1 MEAGG
6 KGLKLLITGANGM
19 LGSALTEECKRQQLN
34 YVAMTRRDA
43 DLTEPE
49 RVKQFLYE
57 KRPDVVL
64 HCAAYTSV
72 DLAESEEEICR
83 AVNVLGTKALAEA
96 CRDIDAVLCYIS
108 TDYVFDGAGTEP
120 HKESEQPRPL
130 GVYGQSKYEGE
141 LLAKSLTKHYI
152 VRSSWTYGDTGAS
165 FLSTMLRLGAVKK
178 QITVVNDQIG
188 APVYARELAVLLLE
202 LIQTGRYGTYHATG
216 QGECS
221 FADYAAYIM
230 KTAGLPA
237 EIVPVSS
244 EWYEQTMLKKLQQS
258 KGENA
263 ETGKIA
269 KRPKNSR
276 LSMEELKAAGLSLL
290 PDWKVSVKKAIESKF
305 ELQSRM

>member
-1 MEAGG
+1 M
-6 KGLKLLITGANGM
+6 KLLITGANGM
-19 LGSALTEECKRQQLN
+19 LGSALIKECERQQFN
-34 YVAMTRRDA
+34 YVAMTRKDA

-49 RVKQFLYE
+49 QVKQFLYQNQ
-57 KRPDVVL
+57 PDVVL

-72 DLAESEEEICR
+72 DLAENETELCY
-83 AVNVLGTKALAEA
+83 AVNVLGTKALVEA
-96 CRDIDAVLCYIS
+96 CRDIGAAICYIS

-130 GVYGQSKYEGE
+130 NVYGQSKYEGE

-188 APVYARELAVLLLE
+188 APVYAKELAVLLLA
-202 LIQTGRYGTYHATG
+202 LIRTERYGTYHATG

-221 FADYAAYIM
+221 FAEYAAYIM
-230 KTAGLPA
+230 ETAGLLA

-244 EWYEQTMLKKLQQS
+244 EWYEQNIVNKLKES
-258 KGENA
+258 KGKDA
-263 ETGKIA
+263 EAGKLA

-276 LSMEELKAAGLSLL
+276 LSMEELKNAGLCLL
-290 PDWKVSVKKAIESKF
+290 PDWKVSVKRAIDFKF
-305 ELQSRM
+305 ETLQRGGNDGL